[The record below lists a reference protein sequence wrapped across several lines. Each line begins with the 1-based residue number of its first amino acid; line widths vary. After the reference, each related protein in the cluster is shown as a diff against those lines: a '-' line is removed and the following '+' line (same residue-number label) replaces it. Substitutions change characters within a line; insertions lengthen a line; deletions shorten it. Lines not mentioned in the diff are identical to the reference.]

1 MLIDKDLSSK
11 QLMVVAGISNST
23 MDKMAR
29 SEIVLLTIID
39 KLCTY
44 FNRPVGA
51 VIEHVNT
58 SGGNKKNGK

>member
-1 MLIDKDLSSK
+1 MQIDKDLSSK
-11 QLMVVAGISNST
+11 QLMVVTEISNST
-23 MDKMAR
+23 MDKMAW

-44 FNRPVGA
+44 FNRPVDA